1 MTRPQRSARAAAD
14 DAAVGPQNSDHDE
27 RFVMNDSITPAA
39 ADVTAPM
46 RHPSSGELF
55 ARAREVIPGGVN
67 SPVRAFGSVGGT
79 PPFIASAAG
88 ALLRDTDGREYVD
101 LVGSWG
107 PMILG
112 HANPQVVEAV
122 RAAAGNGLSFGAPQA
137 GEVML
142 AEELVDRIAPLE
154 QIRLVNSGTES
165 TMSAVRL
172 ARGAT
177 GRDVI
182 VKFAGCYHGHVDALL
197 AEAGSGIATFGL
209 PGSAG
214 VTAATAKDTIVLPY
228 GDRAAIREL
237 FAQRGDEIAA
247 IITEAAPCNMGV
259 IPPSVEDGVGFNRF
273 LADTAHAAGALLIT
287 DEVLTGFRASR
298 AGQYGIDGDGWAPD
312 LMTFGKVIGG
322 GLPVGA
328 FGGKRDLMAQ
338 LAPAG
343 PVYQAG
349 TLSGNPLAT
358 AAGLATLEGLDDA
371 AYDAIG
377 RASKI
382 LQEEIGQ
389 ALADAGVPHTIQRT
403 GTLFSVFFR
412 DGRVLT
418 YEDAKAQ
425 DTDAFRRFFH
435 AMLDQGVY
443 LPPSAFEAWF
453 VSTAHTDDVL
463 DRIIEALPAAAK
475 AAASA

>member
-1 MTRPQRSARAAAD
+1 MTSTTSSAA
-14 DAAVGPQNSDHDE
+14 
-27 RFVMNDSITPAA
+27 
-39 ADVTAPM
+39 
-46 RHPSSGELF
+46 LF
-55 ARAREVIPGGVN
+55 ARAQQVIPSGVN

-79 PPFIASAAG
+79 PPFLTSAKG
-88 ALLRDTDGREYVD
+88 ALLQDADGREYVD

-112 HANPQVVEAV
+112 HANEQVVEAV
-122 RAAAGNGLSFGAPQA
+122 REAAGRGLSFGAPQP
-137 GEVML
+137 GEVSL
-142 AEELVDRIAPLE
+142 AEEVVSRIGPVE
-154 QIRLVNSGTES
+154 QLRLVNSGTEA
-165 TMSAVRL
+165 TMSALRV
-172 ARGAT
+172 ARAAT

-197 AEAGSGIATFGL
+197 AEAGSGVATFAM

-214 VTAATAKDTIVLPY
+214 VTAATARDTVVLPY
-228 GDRAAIREL
+228 GDRDAVAAL
-237 FAQRGDEIAA
+237 FAERGAEIAA
-247 IITEAAPCNMGV
+247 VITEAAPANMGV
-259 IPPSVEDGVGFNRF
+259 VPPLEQDGIGFNRF
-273 LADTAHAAGALLIT
+273 LSETAHAAGALLIS

-298 AGQYGIDGDGWAPD
+298 TGYYGVDGPHDTGSDDRTDTDTDAAWAPD

-328 FGGKRDLMAQ
+328 FGGRKDLMGL

-358 AAGLATLEGLDDA
+358 AAGLATLAGLDEA
-371 AYDAIG
+371 AYETLGSASRTLQQLVADAFTT
-377 RASKI
+377 
-382 LQEEIGQ
+382 
-389 ALADAGVPHTIQRT
+389 AGVPHVIQRA

-412 DGRVLT
+412 EQPVET

-425 DTDAFRRFFH
+425 DTAAFARFFH
-435 AMLDQGVY
+435 AMLEGGVY

-453 VSTAHTDDVL
+453 VSTAHTPEML
-463 DRIIEALPAAAK
+463 DRIAEVLPGAAA
-475 AAASA
+475 AAARG